1 MTPIDD
7 DNYARL
13 LRESPEPVLLVFQAT
28 FCGPSALMLP
38 LIDELADDYHEKV
51 AIFDV
56 DVETCPRLTRAM
68 QVKGTPAMVL
78 LKQGEPVASRMGTSS
93 YAELSD
99 WLAKYV

>member
-7 DNYARL
+7 DSYARV
-13 LRESPEPVLLVFQAT
+13 LRQSTEPVLLVFQAT
-28 FCGPSALMLP
+28 FCGPSAMMLP
-38 LIDELADDYHEKV
+38 MIDELADDYHEKV

-93 YAELSD
+93 YKDLTE
-99 WLAKYV
+99 WLTKYI